1 MAPCAFKQKLLQQGL
16 EEILIAR
23 RQQRRQYL
31 TTKENDQKLTFISKA
46 PSRLA

>member
-31 TTKENDQKLTFISKA
+31 TIKENDQKLTFISKA